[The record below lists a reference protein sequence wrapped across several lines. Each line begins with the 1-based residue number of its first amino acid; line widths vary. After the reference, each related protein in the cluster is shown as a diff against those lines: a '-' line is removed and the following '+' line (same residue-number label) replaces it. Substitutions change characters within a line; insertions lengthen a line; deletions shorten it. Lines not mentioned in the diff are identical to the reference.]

1 MQSKKIPLSP
11 ASELLRGGGVY
22 YGFILLFFQD
32 KKYRWLCTF
41 TARVSGIFIRLI
53 KKSILRQAAFFDY
66 KCDNRSRHQ
75 KEENN
80 DSLQYEWIVRDGKP
94 AAI

>member
-32 KKYRWLCTF
+32 KKYR
-41 TARVSGIFIRLI
+41 
-53 KKSILRQAAFFDY
+53 
-66 KCDNRSRHQ
+66 
-75 KEENN
+75 
-80 DSLQYEWIVRDGKP
+80 
-94 AAI
+94 